1 MKKAVAVLLL
11 ALMAICCVLPVTTQA
26 VTVKREYAVIVNVD
40 SWCNMR
46 AKPTVESEI
55 VARVNRGDSVILLCW
70 NEDETWCYV
79 DYNGKLG
86 WINVKFLKSEGV
98 KEVETIGAALPKPE
112 PIEKPDDKGT
122 EKPPVTN
129 TPEYPMYTPVTSHD
143 PHPSNNPAPTTSAGT
158 GETGGDGEDGGD
170 IDLGGGDGD
179 DGNGE
184 WTPPKL

>member
-11 ALMAICCVLPVTTQA
+11 ALLVTCCVLPVTTQA

-112 PIEKPDDKGT
+112 PIET
-122 EKPPVTN
+122 
-129 TPEYPMYTPVTSHD
+129 
-143 PHPSNNPAPTTSAGT
+143 AGT
-158 GETGGDGEDGGD
+158 GETGGDGGEIDMGSDGEDGGE
-170 IDLGGGDGD
+170 IDLGDGD
-179 DGNGE
+179 

>member
-1 MKKAVAVLLL
+1 MKKIVAVLLL
-11 ALMAICCVLPVTTQA
+11 ALLVTCCVLPVTTQA

-46 AKPTVESEI
+46 ARPTVESEI
-55 VARVNRGDSVILLCW
+55 VARVNRGDRVMLLCW

-86 WINVKFLKSEGV
+86 WINVKFLKSEGL
-98 KEVETIGAALPKPE
+98 KEVEVTDAALPKPE

-122 EKPPVTN
+122 EKPPVTS
-129 TPEYPMYTPVTSHD
+129 TPSDPVNTPVTD
-143 PHPSNNPAPTTSAGT
+143 PDARPSTSAGT
-158 GETGGDGEDGGD
+158 GETGEDGGE

-179 DGNGE
+179 GEDGD